1 MGVRLNLKIKLYNT
15 YIIISPYLLIIV
27 LWCFITN
34 KLKEFLICFVAL
46 LIHELGHLITAYM
59 LKEKVAILKVLPI
72 GFSCRFKNQSQIM
85 DKSMIKIIIAG
96 PAVSLLMAGLFLF
109 WTKDFAIINL
119 MIGLVNLFPIGE
131 LDGMRVLNL
140 IMENKIYK

>member
-1 MGVRLNLKIKLYNT
+1 
-15 YIIISPYLLIIV
+15 
-27 LWCFITN
+27 
-34 KLKEFLICFVAL
+34 
-46 LIHELGHLITAYM
+46 
-59 LKEKVAILKVLPI
+59 
-72 GFSCRFKNQSQIM
+72 
-85 DKSMIKIIIAG
+85 MIKIIIAG